1 MSTLT
6 RNAQNIGASQL
17 RQFNEFL
24 ENHSE
29 LLDRLNKLSVS
40 KTPKVDASK
49 YRPVSLNPDM
59 TNENITWFQLVNSD
73 DKLLVKLISTFCELT
88 SEVNRLVDESKSILL
103 DFMYQD
109 DMCEHLNKSQIYVQI
124 SRSLELLYTTLNFL
138 QRCNSVAAEIFN
150 QTSEFV
156 VFKEQFNVHFFTNT
170 VTGSLADLMVV
181 VATFEQIYSNCI
193 IKEHWSSFRRAIE
206 SVVVEDCRA
215 DDMTALQIV
224 IGELD
229 HLFDGKLFQK
239 MIQTLYHIKIQ
250 WEPKVDAAIA
260 TLFNVYLDEL
270 HMKIVKLDKMSQVDV
285 QDTRDIIKFTLMS
298 IVRHNLFVIFNQ
310 KSIKMVYDINNRFFG
325 VTLVENVLWTPE
337 EFLEKYATTK
347 NHSHQT
353 FVTTAGKTRLQYYE
367 STLKCKLLNEPHAL
381 LNRLVRCIWKIE
393 ASKREPASAKNEKD
407 LLDDSELV
415 VQFIH
420 IVGQIKH
427 LTTAILN
434 IHLKLNEK
442 IYQCVVLLVCRM
454 IEFLRLVR
462 TYFNDN
468 FQFFVNVTHKSSQ
481 HASYQVL
488 RLLRQVMN
496 DFSTKSK
503 KYFTKNIDSLTA
515 LQTAERCMYGPMTSN
530 RLLATKIA
538 LSLTDSLNA
547 RLFTIEQIRQI
558 QTLFSNIE
566 LFANFRRLIDRLTD
580 TSFMYWHQ
588 SILSGYVRAVL
599 NINRTL
605 DAPVQRNSKEFRECA
620 CDFWQIYNLSPT
632 IKNCLRF
639 LSQLNGINQHQNED
653 NDEVYRKSILS
664 TACVNVENNL
674 RLYVHYMNT
683 DSVGGKDSVT
693 LKDLR
698 SYLVSLVKCDT
709 IQSIDFHIMVKDS
722 IECYLS
728 EMFYKLKAVALTDG
742 RTYGD
747 MRCVA
752 ERKYNLG
759 TVDDHLPTKTLDQ
772 GLDLLFVMRNLDEF
786 ITDYSYDMQNQEFF
800 KKLGKK
806 VETLTVNH
814 IINALRTNGIGIV
827 YIATHNGYEQFIHVM
842 ESVLQYFYH
851 RNVKSRL
858 QRDIKYVMNEH
869 KSDRY
874 SYKKASDLLDDLQNI
889 EQSLQIPSIYNII
902 VKIGNIMAYI
912 RTIKSAVKN
921 YESNMMMYTQNRRD
935 NLKIGDEIELM
946 EETLAAL
953 KNFENIKN
961 ASPDEV
967 TYFKDYLKYFQ
978 SLPKDVYT
986 TCLYVIM
993 PALTIFHIE
1002 KCDRIDVNDGFVM
1015 GVAYFL
1021 ISMNQVDTF
1030 DELQWFDTIR
1040 RHYDLELQQIQEQ
1053 MNEPNEPK
1061 LKQILLRKEQR
1072 IELHKDNFEMFN
1084 CNLRS
1089 AITLMKT
1096 TYLN

>member
-24 ENHSE
+24 ENHCE
-29 LLDRLNKLSVS
+29 LLERLKKIS
-40 KTPKVDASK
+40 ASK
-49 YRPVSLNPDM
+49 ALKVEPSTYRPISLDPDM
-59 TNENITWFQLVNSD
+59 PNENITWFQLINSD

-88 SEVNRLVDESKSILL
+88 SEVNRLIDESKSLLL

-109 DMCEHLNKSQIYVQI
+109 DACENLSKSQIFVQI
-124 SRSLELLYTTLNFL
+124 SRNLELLYTILNFL
-138 QRCNSVAAEIFN
+138 QRCSGVASEIFN
-150 QTSEFV
+150 QMSEFV
-156 VFKEQFNVHFFTNT
+156 AFKEQFNGHFFSAT
-170 VTGSLADLMVV
+170 VIGSLADLLVV
-181 VATFEQIYSNCI
+181 VATYEQIFSTCMMR
-193 IKEHWSSFRRAIE
+193 EHWSSFRKAVE
-206 SVVVEDCRA
+206 SVVVDDCRN

-224 IGELD
+224 IGELEQ
-229 HLFDGKLFQK
+229 LFDGKLFQNL
-239 MIQTLYHIKIQ
+239 IQTLYNIKIV
-250 WEPKVDAAIA
+250 WEPKVDSTIA

-270 HMKIVKLDKMSQVDV
+270 HNKIIKLDKMSQVDV
-285 QDTRDIIKFTLMS
+285 QDSRDIIKFTLMS
-298 IVRHNLFVIFNQ
+298 IARHNLFVIFNQ
-310 KSIKMVYDINNRFFG
+310 KTIKMVYDINSRFFG
-325 VTLVENVLWTPE
+325 VTLVENVLWSPE
-337 EFLEKYATTK
+337 EFLEKHATTK
-347 NHSHQT
+347 SHTHQT
-353 FVTTAGKTRLQYYE
+353 FVTTASKIRLQYYE

-393 ASKREPASAKNEKD
+393 ASKKEPASAKNEKD
-407 LLDDSELV
+407 LIDDSDLV
-415 VQFIH
+415 VHFIQV
-420 IVGQIKH
+420 VGQIRH
-427 LTTAILN
+427 LSTAILN

-442 IYQCVVLLVCRM
+442 IYQCVVLLICRM

-462 TYFNDN
+462 TYFYEN
-468 FQFFVNVTHKSSQ
+468 FHFFVNVTHKSSQ
-481 HASYQVL
+481 HAAYQVL
-488 RLLRQVMN
+488 RNLRQVMN
-496 DFSTKSK
+496 DFSAKSK

-515 LQTAERCMYGPMTSN
+515 LQVAERCMYGPMTKN

-547 RLFTIEQIRQI
+547 RLFTVEQIRQI
-558 QTLFSNIE
+558 QNLFANIE
-566 LFANFRRLIDRLTD
+566 LFANYRNIIDRLTN

-599 NINRTL
+599 NIDRCL
-605 DAPVQRNSKEFRECA
+605 DTPVKRNAKEFRECA
-620 CDFWQIYNLSPT
+620 CDFWQIYNLSPN

-639 LSQLNGINQHQNED
+639 LTQLSGNQLENDD
-653 NDEVYRKSILS
+653 NDESYRKSIVN

-674 RLYVHYMNT
+674 RLYVHYMNS
-683 DSVGGKDSVT
+683 DSMSTKDSVS

-698 SYLVSLVKCDT
+698 SYLVSLVKCET
-709 IQSIDFHIMVKDS
+709 IQSINWHVMIKDN

-747 MRCVA
+747 MRCLA
-752 ERKYNLG
+752 EKKCNLE

-786 ITDYSYDMQNQEFF
+786 ITNYSYDMQNQEFF

-806 VETLTVNH
+806 VETLTVGH
-814 IINALRTNGIGIV
+814 MINALRTHGLGIV
-827 YIATHNGYEQFIHVM
+827 YISTHNGYQQFIHVM

-869 KSDRY
+869 KTERY

-889 EQSLQIPSIYNII
+889 EQSLHIPSIYNII

-912 RTIKSAVKN
+912 RTIKSAIKN
-921 YESNMMMYTQNRRD
+921 CEASTMMYTHNNREK
-935 NLKIGDEIELM
+935 LKMNDENDLIDV
-946 EETLAAL
+946 TRAAL
-953 KNFENIKN
+953 NNFENIKN
-961 ASPDEV
+961 ASTDEV
-967 TYFKDYLKYFQ
+967 TYFKDYLTYFQ
-978 SLPKDVYT
+978 SLPKDLYT

-993 PALTIFHIE
+993 PALTIYHIE
-1002 KCDRIDVNDGFVM
+1002 KCDRVDVNDGFVM

-1021 ISMNQVDTF
+1021 ISMNQVETF
-1030 DELQWFDTIR
+1030 DELQWFDTIK
-1040 RHYDLELQQIQEQ
+1040 RHYAIELQQIKEQ
-1053 MNEPNEPK
+1053 MIEPNEPK

-1089 AITLMKT
+1089 AVTLMKT